1 MSAQVIL
8 VSTRSREHVNIPWNI
23 HYQLHRMSLPVAVV
37 VSFKTLADKDS
48 VAVPVLLPRR
58 SNHTLTQTPTTF
70 FYPVWPLH
78 KLRTSKWTCSGSTVP
93 RNSGTRRFDLSSRV
107 VVSGQGP
114 SMGNAQTTESQGS
127 GSQLP
132 VKVTVLRAHNIPHK
146 KQFGLL
152 RRRFYVTVADHATM
166 RQTRSVQIDGQM
178 VQWDQ
183 VLDAFFTQRSS
194 HLTLCLY
201 EKKRFSHNDV
211 VIGTHADIPIESKND
226 APFVLSNGDEK
237 VGQSIQPTIF
247 LTITVP
253 ANMASESRISSNNP
267 PKTRI
272 EGGDSPADGVTKPSM
287 PDSEGSIRSTAFEPP
302 LPSSD
307 PLPVEPGTPILVRE
321 NAAVALR
328 HVDNTMR
335 SVDLA
340 NTWRGAVSGIKLVM
354 DSVSQVAELH
364 PLAKMA
370 YNLVS
375 LIPKTLLDQYGRDD
389 NVLTLLEA
397 MHDAF
402 DLAPQENALR
412 SIQPDSKQAKILTLM
427 LHDVCNCSDFI
438 QSYAQDSDFSDVNA
452 GVYF

>member
-58 SNHTLTQTPTTF
+58 SDHTLTRTPTTF
-70 FYPVWPLH
+70 FDPVWPLH
-78 KLRTSKWTCSGSTVP
+78 KLRTSKWTLTHKP
-93 RNSGTRRFDLSSRV
+93 HWQPLFRNSGTKRFDISSRV

-114 SMGNAQTTESQGS
+114 SMGNVQTTESQGS

-287 PDSEGSIRSTAFEPP
+287 SPDSEGPIQSTAFEPP
-302 LPSSD
+302 LPSS
-307 PLPVEPGTPILVRE
+307 
-321 NAAVALR
+321 
-328 HVDNTMR
+328 
-335 SVDLA
+335 DLA

-375 LIPKTLLDQYGRDD
+375 LIPKTLLEQYQRDD
-389 NVLTLLEA
+389 NVRTLLQG

-402 DLAPQENALR
+402 DFVHLEGTLT
-412 SIQPDSKQAKILTLM
+412 SIKPESRQAQILM
-427 LHDVCNCSDFI
+427 LMLQGGSKSCGI
-438 QSYAQDSDFSDVNA
+438 WAA
-452 GVYF
+452 WL